1 MKNKAHEASQHLTEQ
16 AKTQGREQFERYRGS
31 AAGEIEKIAQSAKAA
46 ATELENQDRPGLSQ
60 YVTSAAQYL
69 SEFADDVR
77 AKNADELF
85 HDVTRMARNNPGLF
99 IAGSVALG
107 FGLMRFAKA
116 SSERAQS
123 GDYGSHRPHLRRDH
137 HDRASTHYGDA
148 GHLPSQ
154 RELDEHIGSGA
165 GVGTVGSV
173 SNAGHSDLTRPTPTS
188 PAGASAAGSP
198 LTTGSGSTAGR
209 NGKGTDGGLLP

>member
-1 MKNKAHEASQHLTEQ
+1 MATPDENITGYGGQPQTGLSTSSSMDTPRHSSAPATEDMKNKAHEASQHLTEQ

-31 AAGEIEKIAQSAKAA
+31 AAGEIEKIAQSAKLPPPSSRTRTGPASRSTSPA
-46 ATELENQDRPGLSQ
+46 PRS
-60 YVTSAAQYL
+60 TSA
-69 SEFADDVR
+69 SCRRR
-77 AKNADELF
+77 ACQECRRTVPRRHPHGPQQPGAV
-85 HDVTRMARNNPGLF
+85 HRRQRGARLRPD
-99 IAGSVALG
+99 ALRQG
-107 FGLMRFAKA
+107 

-165 GVGTVGSV
+165 GVGTV
-173 SNAGHSDLTRPTPTS
+173 A
-188 PAGASAAGSP
+188 ASAMPASP
-198 LTTGSGSTAGR
+198 T
-209 NGKGTDGGLLP
+209 